1 MDIKPEKVKESTFW
15 RSIKGLGQ
23 KLRAFE
29 TGNFDLIG
37 SLCQDISSIDEFCG
51 RSSRKMKFANEAAI
65 NSYRVNVY
73 SKMTALV
80 LHDGSQAFR
89 YTRKDLIKFLRGEHV
104 HGDSDNRDKKR
115 VALHDFVFEVRPV
128 VSLEYAV
135 TWGFIIF
142 PGLRSS
148 AGNTDSG
155 VPFLQS
161 INIDGRSIEVTQIES
176 IVFSAALECWQVMN
190 GQTVLFNKLAITNDL
205 DAFSDFLGAEI
216 VGRLKD
222 EWQTIKKW
230 QHTKSISLSIR

>member
-1 MDIKPEKVKESTFW
+1 MLIKPEKVKESTFR

-23 KLRAFE
+23 KLRTFE
-29 TGNFDLIG
+29 TGNFELIG
-37 SLCQDISSIDEFCG
+37 SLCHDVSSIDEFCG
-51 RSSRKMKFANEAAI
+51 RSSRKLKFANEPAI

-73 SKMTALV
+73 AKMTALI

-115 VALHDFVFEVRPV
+115 IALHDFVFEVRPV

-155 VPFLQS
+155 APFLQN
-161 INIDGRSIEVTQIES
+161 INIDGRTIEVTQVES
-176 IVFSAALECWQVMN
+176 IIFSASLEYWQVMN
-190 GQTVLFNKLAITNDL
+190 GQAVAFNKLAITNDL
-205 DAFSDFLGAEI
+205 DAFSDFLGAEL
-216 VGRLKD
+216 VTCLKD
-222 EWQTIKKW
+222 EWETIKKW
-230 QHTKSISLSIR
+230 QHTKCILL